1 MSKNDF
7 GLCHKSVS
15 RAFCAN
21 NEENSEEEEE
31 NEEDEESFEILP
43 IYNNSG
49 IEYNEV
55 RWVINKRWCLMI
67 NVMCPHSLVM
77 VYYHNTAV

>member
-15 RAFCAN
+15 RAFGAN

-55 RWVINKRWCLMI
+55 RWVINKPTSNQNLMDE
-67 NVMCPHSLVM
+67 SSAQS
-77 VYYHNTAV
+77 VYWER

>member
-15 RAFCAN
+15 RAFGAN

-55 RWVINKRWCLMI
+55 R
-67 NVMCPHSLVM
+67 
-77 VYYHNTAV
+77 